1 MQSIKN
7 EIMYLPGVREFIEFA
22 TDSKKIV
29 CIGVDGPTASGKTIF
44 AELLK
49 SELKKRSKK
58 KIQIVPL
65 DSLLVDRSFRENSLQ
80 KITKAGIPFEH
91 EAELHMEFY
100 KLFELLKLLR
110 QKKRGLATE
119 RKVVLKKLYSRLD
132 KGRCTAELTVDVC
145 EECILIFE
153 GHYTTRPEFFEV
165 LDKNFILLAKREEL
179 IKRKIDRVSDYRDKS
194 EVIDYFDLI
203 DEPSYLSNYYR
214 FADLRPCIIDNSDF
228 LNPFVVAYDH
238 IEKLLDTN
246 KFLYAKSILS
256 DQISE
261 FVFGVHGVSKSSK
274 ETEKK
279 FKQLLSDL
287 DNLKN
292 LKNRKVVSKTCNL
305 NKILH
310 KVSYFD
316 YVSNSTCEIGL
327 YMKLFERNVTWIVR
341 KNTNQICHLIF
352 WEGGVFKIQDGQ
364 VRRVNF
370 LNNKKVAGNVSFVEF
385 WDTISVGKGF
395 LSKVLLE
402 NNLKESEYACCFLD
416 NPNRVSFLVTAL
428 SHTQYC
434 TRSLGDFFIISS
446 RGCLP
451 HNIEQTTAKPEI
463 LNLDEINLSLNT
475 INYQETETDYY
486 YLTQDFLI
494 LKQRLNNK
502 VIQEL
507 RDIYFNDENQEVR
520 NAIMQGLL
528 NKDNVPYVPAELH
541 EFLNFSFGF
550 FPSSM
555 SRLYSVKRMGLE
567 NTNVMAANIYDL
579 SEDPIDSSVYLECAA
594 SNSYPTI
601 LQISLNAVGQ
611 SETDSKGLEIIGY
624 LKPRNGIF
632 DFTNSICNEIVK
644 LLSKSESGKLN
655 QPFFGIGL
663 DHVDVRGDVPSGR
676 ARRFSDQA
684 IKTEAVTHLTLDGS
698 SHFQPLDKSKDEL
711 IDAYVKVFKTSLSF
725 LNIEQLNDI
734 DLEFCTG
741 ELNYIGE
748 ETTPHYPDGEE
759 MSLLPVCFEQ
769 ALIGIMNPEL
779 KATLSNCI
787 KLYVGNLGTTHHGR
801 DTIGSLKLNLAE
813 DWQNS
818 LSGTNFVSPVLHG
831 TTGSSEET
839 FDTAAQSCH
848 KINIAG
854 SFLKV
859 LLESL
864 NPAQKTQ
871 LGFTKFDDTSKFLC
885 RNLHKIEKSKVE
897 DTRKALKNEF
907 VRYCNINNVRSIS
920 KQTQKF
926 VRKPFF
932 GRNNIAVYIFSR
944 MEQMLA

>member
-1 MQSIKN
+1 M
-7 EIMYLPGVREFIEFA
+7 
-22 TDSKKIV
+22 
-29 CIGVDGPTASGKTIF
+29 
-44 AELLK
+44 
-49 SELKKRSKK
+49 
-58 KIQIVPL
+58 
-65 DSLLVDRSFRENSLQ
+65 
-80 KITKAGIPFEH
+80 
-91 EAELHMEFY
+91 
-100 KLFELLKLLR
+100 
-110 QKKRGLATE
+110 
-119 RKVVLKKLYSRLD
+119 
-132 KGRCTAELTVDVC
+132 
-145 EECILIFE
+145 
-153 GHYTTRPEFFEV
+153 
-165 LDKNFILLAKREEL
+165 
-179 IKRKIDRVSDYRDKS
+179 
-194 EVIDYFDLI
+194 
-203 DEPSYLSNYYR
+203 
-214 FADLRPCIIDNSDF
+214 
-228 LNPFVVAYDH
+228 
-238 IEKLLDTN
+238 
-246 KFLYAKSILS
+246 
-256 DQISE
+256 
-261 FVFGVHGVSKSSK
+261 
-274 ETEKK
+274 
-279 FKQLLSDL
+279 
-287 DNLKN
+287 
-292 LKNRKVVSKTCNL
+292 
-305 NKILH
+305 
-310 KVSYFD
+310 
-316 YVSNSTCEIGL
+316 
-327 YMKLFERNVTWIVR
+327 
-341 KNTNQICHLIF
+341 
-352 WEGGVFKIQDGQ
+352 
-364 VRRVNF
+364 
-370 LNNKKVAGNVSFVEF
+370 
-385 WDTISVGKGF
+385 
-395 LSKVLLE
+395 
-402 NNLKESEYACCFLD
+402 
-416 NPNRVSFLVTAL
+416 
-428 SHTQYC
+428 
-434 TRSLGDFFIISS
+434 
-446 RGCLP
+446 
-451 HNIEQTTAKPEI
+451 
-463 LNLDEINLSLNT
+463 SLNT